1 MVPEDNGT
9 IAEEKENGTDDSFD
23 LKVLVAVVIVA
34 VILAAAFLG
43 SETGFNGG
51 PMSAPFSGTGPAVS
65 IVPTPGVVGIG
76 SPVALDAYLTGYQPS
91 ATVTV
96 AVTVAG
102 PYGSNVLSSSTQ
114 SFTTDSSGAGSA
126 LFSYPSSF
134 PSGSTNTPGI
144 YTVSASFTGVYSIGT
159 AQTSF
164 TVFNIRTTNTPEV
177 TLFPGHDSDG
187 STVSF
192 SGMYFAP
199 NSNITLKD
207 GSTVISTSPS
217 SIKTSA
223 NGSFRGTF
231 MVQLPS
237 GKSQIAFSDQAG
249 NSVNVPFYNEPYS
262 SSGALVQT
270 SIVTYVQSGDVYADL
285 AGPGVVVTVSGSNA
299 VTNTPVTVTASIQNS
314 MSQAIGVNPP
324 ATPVAFYDVIISGIS
339 TGEATV
345 TITNSSVISS
355 SAVGG
360 LYYWTGQQWMSA
372 VNVSVIGS
380 TVSGQIPVSALTGT
394 ELVLVPPAPSAFP
407 LSGYLFIALLV
418 VIVIVVAISAV
429 VIRRRRGGGKSGGK
443 SKGKQQIERMTVSRV
458 GKK

>member
-1 MVPEDNGT
+1 MVPEDHD
-9 IAEEKENGTDDSFD
+9 IAADESQSEPNDNFD
-23 LKVLVAVVIVA
+23 LKVLVAVIIVA
-34 VILAAAFLG
+34 VILAAAFFA

-51 PMSAPFSGTGPAVS
+51 PVSNPFSGTGPAVS

-76 SPVALDAYLTGYQPS
+76 SPVALEAYLTGYQPS
-91 ATVTV
+91 ATVSV
-96 AVTVAG
+96 AVTVYG
-102 PYGSNVLSSSTQ
+102 PYGTNLLSSSTK

-134 PSGSTNTPGI
+134 PSGSTSNTGI
-144 YTVSASFTGVYSIGT
+144 YTVSASFTGVYAIGT

-177 TLFPGHDSDG
+177 TISPAHDSAG
-187 STVSF
+187 ATVAF
-192 SGMYFAP
+192 NGMYFAP

-223 NGSFRGTF
+223 NGSFSGKFT
-231 MVQLPS
+231 VQLPS
-237 GKSQIAFSDQAG
+237 GKSQITVSDQAG

-270 SIVTYVQSGDVYADL
+270 SIATYVQSGDVYADL
-285 AGPGVVVTVSGSNA
+285 QGPNVVLTVSGSNA

-339 TGEATV
+339 SGTATV
-345 TITNSSVISS
+345 TITNSSIITS

-360 LYYWTGQQWMSA
+360 LYYWTGQQWTSA
-372 VNVSVIGS
+372 TNV
-380 TVSGQIPVSALTGT
+380 TVSGYTLSGQIPVSALTGT
-394 ELVLVPPAPSAFP
+394 ELVLVPPPPPTFSFT
-407 LSGYLFIALLV
+407 SYLFIALLV
-418 VIVIVVAISAV
+418 VIVIVVAIAAV
-429 VIRRRRGGGKSGGK
+429 VVRRRRGGKSGGGK